1 MAGRKKGS
9 ATLTPLELQI
19 MQVLWKEG
27 PANVQE
33 VQDRLGTE
41 SQLAYTTVQTMLN
54 VLHRKGKVKRSLS
67 GRAYIYRPVV
77 SKEKALSPAIHDM
90 VDRMLGGSSEELV
103 MSLVKSKQIK
113 PERLAELSRRI
124 DQESSGEGHE

>member
-9 ATLTPLELQI
+9 AALTPLELQI
-19 MQVLWKEG
+19 MQVLWQDG

-33 VQDRLGTE
+33 VQERLG
-41 SQLAYTTVQTMLN
+41 SDQQLAYTTVQTMLN

-77 SKEKALSPAIHDM
+77 SKEKALYQAIHDL
-90 VDRMLGGSSEELV
+90 VDRMFGGSPEELV
-103 MSLVKSKQIK
+103 MSLIKSKQIK
-113 PERLAELSRRI
+113 PERLAELSRRL
-124 DQESSGEGHE
+124 DQEISGDDHE